1 MIFDF
6 RVRKTTIRSIKL
18 YDSEVEKVTSFK
30 LLGTWLD
37 DILKW
42 DSNTEYIVKKAR
54 KRLYFLK
61 LLKRYG
67 APTQDLLQFYC
78 SIIR

>member
-18 YDSEVEKVTSFK
+18 YDSEVERVTYFK

-37 DILKW
+37 DNLKW
-42 DSNTEYIVKKAR
+42 DSNTEYIAKKAS